1 MTDVEFHSVACEI
14 QLIFVSK
21 WTPSKIFLI
30 PCKTKWTFL
39 VFIANFK
46 VKNINL
52 TCNIMKCHKCHHAII
67 YSSMYST
74 TVVALRYAAHCLYFL
89 YFRPHS
95 PQPYVSSA
103 CRLGQTQFPFLM
115 FWPCSNDAVICM
127 PSSWSCL
134 VVFNAHISNSSNNMV
149 ELNWQR
155 QSKYCLVN
163 LIT

>member
-1 MTDVEFHSVACEI
+1 MEKFCPCIDSSDPSCLAI
-14 QLIFVSK
+14 QSSIICLRGAHLH
-21 WTPSKIFLI
+21 T
-30 PCKTKWTFL
+30 
-39 VFIANFK
+39 
-46 VKNINL
+46 NINL

-155 QSKYCLVN
+155 QSKYCFVN